1 MCARQK
7 LSSSVRHIDFSSSES
22 SENGLSII
30 GFNFSIISS
39 PPSIIWNFPP
49 NNASKSLNVNPTL
62 SGPTDTSLNHF
73 IVDRGIILFL
83 SAGSYSAKTSWAI
96 SPRLT
101 PFNSLSFLK
110 GYHKNIQDKI
120 LEELCVIR
128 DDADLVENAL
138 LHLSKC
144 DHFYSDL
151 FDTMNETSEIF
162 NFEYWLTLKSP
173 K

>member
-1 MCARQK
+1 MNHIESLSVSLNEKRK
-7 LSSSVRHIDFSSSES
+7 LLYVFS
-22 SENGLSII
+22 
-30 GFNFSIISS
+30 FSI
-39 PPSIIWNFPP
+39 NF
-49 NNASKSLNVNPTL
+49 NVFKYILCLANKNQQLLLAS
-62 SGPTDTSLNHF
+62 
-73 IVDRGIILFL
+73 
-83 SAGSYSAKTSWAI
+83 
-96 SPRLT
+96 
-101 PFNSLSFLK
+101 SLSFLK

>member
-1 MCARQK
+1 MQSFDYVPLFARALNK
-7 LSSSVRHIDFSSSES
+7 LYEFDKVVEFKSLFQILLNHIESLSVSLNEKRKLLYVFS
-22 SENGLSII
+22 
-30 GFNFSIISS
+30 FSI
-39 PPSIIWNFPP
+39 NF
-49 NNASKSLNVNPTL
+49 NVFKYILCLANKNQQLLLAS
-62 SGPTDTSLNHF
+62 
-73 IVDRGIILFL
+73 
-83 SAGSYSAKTSWAI
+83 
-96 SPRLT
+96 
-101 PFNSLSFLK
+101 SLSFLK

-128 DDADLVENAL
+128 GDADLVENAL